1 MLLGL
6 ISSATKESLKQN
18 MDEAMRTVCGGVQ
31 NPNMRVRYA
40 ALNALGMLFTELA
53 PHAQKKYH

>member
-1 MLLGL
+1 M
-6 ISSATKESLKQN
+6 E
-18 MDEAMRTVCGGVQ
+18 EAMRTVCSGVQ

-53 PHAQKKYH
+53 PHAQRKYH

>member
-53 PHAQKKYH
+53 PHA